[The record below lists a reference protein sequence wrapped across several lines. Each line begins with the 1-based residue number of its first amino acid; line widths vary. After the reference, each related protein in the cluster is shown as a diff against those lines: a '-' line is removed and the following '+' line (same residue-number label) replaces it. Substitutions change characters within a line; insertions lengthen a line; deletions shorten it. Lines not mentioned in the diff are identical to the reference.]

1 MTGQAGK
8 KLRLTRRDDIKRV
21 FEQGCRASDRRLML
35 VGVRGDSGSGC
46 PARLGVGVSVKH
58 GNAVSRN
65 RIKRLCREAFRLIR
79 DEMPA
84 GWDFM
89 MVPRAGVDLTLAGL
103 QESLRSLAGRVAG
116 TDGRQGG
123 GR

>member
-1 MTGQAGK
+1 
-8 KLRLTRRDDIKRV
+8 
-21 FEQGCRASDRRLML
+21 ML
-35 VGVRGDSGSGC
+35 VGVRGDSGSGS

-58 GNAVSRN
+58 GNAVTRN

-79 DEMPA
+79 DEMPG

-89 MVPRAGVDLTLAGL
+89 LVPRAGAELTVAGL
-103 QESLRSLAGRVAG
+103 QESLRSLAGQVAG
-116 TDGRQGG
+116 PDGRQGG

>member
-1 MTGQAGK
+1 MSGQAGK
-8 KLRLTRRDDIKRV
+8 KLRLTRRDDINRV
-21 FEQGCRASDRRLML
+21 FEQGCRASDRCLML
-35 VGVRGDSGSGC
+35 VGVRGGSGSGA

-89 MVPRAGVDLTLAGL
+89 MVPRAGVELTLAGL
-103 QESLRSLAGRVAG
+103 QESLRSLAGRVA
-116 TDGRQGG
+116 DPAGRQGG